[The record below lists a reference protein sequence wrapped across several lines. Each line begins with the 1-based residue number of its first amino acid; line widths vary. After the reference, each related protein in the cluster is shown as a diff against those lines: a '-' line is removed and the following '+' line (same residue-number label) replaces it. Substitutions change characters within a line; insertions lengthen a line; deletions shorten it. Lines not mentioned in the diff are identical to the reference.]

1 MSKAKSASRA
11 KSSSKVRVVP
21 AAGAVL
27 YRMQDGVPHCA
38 VAHRSRYD
46 DWSLPK
52 GKVDPGE
59 SLPTTAVREISE
71 ETGFGSVLESLI
83 GTTAYPLKEN
93 VRKEVTYWSARAEQ
107 GCFEPNSEVDQLR
120 WLPVDKAKKLVSYP
134 LDRKILTRFAEAPRV
149 ESMLLLVRHAK
160 AGDRRE
166 WSGDDTL
173 RPLDKSGRTQAEM
186 LVPMLRA
193 FGVSRLH
200 SAPRVRCEQTLA
212 PLADE
217 LGTRIAIEG
226 ALSDEAYLEA
236 PEKAVS
242 RLLEIAGAG
251 DGVAAICSQGTA
263 IPGMLDDLAAAAAID
278 IGNTSTKKAGV
289 WGLGFS
295 GNTLISADYYR
306 SPLPL
311 H

>member
-1 MSKAKSASRA
+1 MSKSRSA
-11 KSSSKVRVVP
+11 SKVRVVP

-27 YRMQDGVPHCA
+27 YRMEDGVPQCA
-38 VAHRSRYD
+38 VAHRPRYD

-59 SLPTTAVREISE
+59 SLPTTAVREIRE

-93 VRKEVTYWSARAEQ
+93 IRKEVTYWSARASD
-107 GCFEPNSEVDQLR
+107 GHFEPNSEVDELR
-120 WLPVDKAKKLVSYP
+120 WLPVEEAKELVSYP

-160 AGDRRE
+160 AGHRSE
-166 WSGDDTL
+166 WSGDDAL
-173 RPLDKSGRTQAEM
+173 RPLEKSGRTQAEM
-186 LVPMLRA
+186 LAPMLRA
-193 FGVSRLH
+193 FGVRRLH

-217 LGTRIAIEG
+217 LGTEIAVETS
-226 ALSDEAYLEA
+226 LSDEAYLDAPAEA
-236 PEKAVS
+236 VT
-242 RLLEIAGAG
+242 RLLEIANAG
-251 DGVAAICSQGTA
+251 DGVAAVCSQGAA
-263 IPGMLDDLAAAAAID
+263 IPGILNDLSTAAAVD
-278 IGNTSTKKAGV
+278 IGNTSTKKAGA

-295 GNTLISADYYR
+295 GTTLLYADYYR

-311 H
+311 HRSQG